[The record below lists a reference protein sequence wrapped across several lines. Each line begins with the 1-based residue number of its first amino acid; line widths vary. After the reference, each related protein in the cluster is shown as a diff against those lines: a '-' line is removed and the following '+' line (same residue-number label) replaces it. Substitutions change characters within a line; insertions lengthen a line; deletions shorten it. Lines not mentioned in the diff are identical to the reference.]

1 MNSILDFLLDFHLYQ
16 LVIKM
21 SLIKQ
26 DILRREDWKDK
37 GFKAHFGSYLV
48 LVYNTLLSIP
58 DNFNSIPLFCLYSLK
73 KLRL

>member
-26 DILRREDWKDK
+26 NILRREDGKNK
-37 GFKAHFGSYLV
+37 CFKAHLGSYLV
-48 LVYNTLLSIP
+48 L
-58 DNFNSIPLFCLYSLK
+58 
-73 KLRL
+73 